1 MNEFEKVEKLRERAN
16 VTYEEARAALN
27 EAGGDLLDAMVLL
40 EKQGKTSGPQVS
52 TYKTTYE
59 EQKGYEEVV
68 AKSEGSDDAGGRLWE
83 SIKRLIR
90 VIWNKL
96 TGNSLSFING
106 DGKEAMRIPLVV
118 PVVLLILG
126 WYAFIPVMVIMLFF
140 GFRYKIVG
148 SDEMPNANEIFDRA
162 GDMAQSA
169 ADHVREEW
177 KKQ

>member
-1 MNEFEKVEKLRERAN
+1 MTEFEKVEKLRERAN

-40 EKQGKTSGPQVS
+40 EKQGKTTGPRVS

-68 AKSEGSDDAGGRLWE
+68 ETANREDAGERLWE
-83 SIKRLIR
+83 SIKRLFR
-90 VIWNKL
+90 VIWKKL
-96 TGNSLSFING
+96 TGNSLSVING
-106 DGKEAMRIPLVV
+106 DGKEAMRIPLIV

-140 GFRYKIVG
+140 GFRYRIVG